1 MVSFIVTYCVM
12 WWDSRTKAF
21 GPIQLFSS
29 QQKFF
34 IFEHVRMKWKSEKE
48 CLLIG
53 AAGAGGF
60 KKRLRVECQ
69 LVA

>member
-1 MVSFIVTYCVM
+1 MVSFIVTFCVM
-12 WWDSRTKAF
+12 LWGSRTKAF

-29 QQKFF
+29 QLKCFL
-34 IFEHVRMKWKSEKE
+34 FEHGRMKWKSEKE

-60 KKRLRVECQ
+60 KRRLRVECQ